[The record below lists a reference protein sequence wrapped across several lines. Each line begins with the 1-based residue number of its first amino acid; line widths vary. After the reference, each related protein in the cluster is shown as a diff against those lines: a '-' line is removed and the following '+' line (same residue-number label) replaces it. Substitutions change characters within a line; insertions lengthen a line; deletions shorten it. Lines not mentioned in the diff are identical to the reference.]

1 MSQMAESRRTTG
13 SRGRLTSDAPKVFHG
28 PGRVNFT
35 SPLHLKHPSETG
47 FTANQRPALY
57 YTPSLDRTDNH
68 QFGLLLSDSF
78 MSQTK
83 QHYRP
88 NIHSDC
94 SKFLPNL
101 TDRRR
106 YSGFHQ
112 LRTHQKTESDM
123 EKTEYQRLFVP
134 HHLTSTVSQKLVNI
148 GAREQTGF
156 TAGADLHYNTFQ
168 EKNSCRAWVERHQTH
183 TSVMKN
189 YFLPTSFLQG
199 AELMPSLR
207 SRSCQET
214 GFSRGAAA
222 AAPLASPTSSSTP
235 LCKTNAPTV
244 RIIGKKEPTGFLLN
258 APNNQ
263 VFPNKSFDCLQFT
276 THYKSKF
283 SPDAGLEE
291 LRSSHGGAGVISS
304 KMENAYNRRDMDR
317 FIIKG

>member
-1 MSQMAESRRTTG
+1 MSQTAESRRTTG

-47 FTANQRPALY
+47 FTANQRPAIC
-57 YTPSLDRTDNH
+57 YTPSLDRTDNP

-88 NIHSDC
+88 HIHYDS

-106 YSGFHQ
+106 HSGFHQ
-112 LRTHQKTESDM
+112 LRTHQKTESDA

-168 EKNSCRAWVERHQTH
+168 EENSCRARVERHQTH

-189 YFLPTSFLQG
+189 DFLPTSFLQG
-199 AELMPSLR
+199 AESMPSPC

-214 GFSRGAAA
+214 GFSRDAT
-222 AAPLASPTSSSTP
+222 APLASATSSSTP
-235 LCKTNAPTV
+235 VCKTNAPTV

-258 APNNQ
+258 GPNNQ
-263 VFPNKSFDCLQFT
+263 VFPNKSFDCLHFT

-291 LRSSHGGAGVISS
+291 LRSSHGGAGVLSS

>member
-168 EKNSCRAWVERHQTH
+168 EKNSCR
-183 TSVMKN
+183 
-189 YFLPTSFLQG
+189 G